1 MSTFALLTTM
11 ENRMS
16 PLALIPIGLYAIVA
30 TVGAEAGLETA
41 KNVADEPEQKVTLTE
56 TTVPKQAINFA
67 PKARP
72 NTTALAT
79 TSGLADPVV
88 KAAIAEALRMQVEDK
103 KQQLAQKSGTDA
115 TEQSAKEDPG
125 QYFPQT
131 ENDDDGGYSA
141 PLGLK
146 DESHND
152 WMK

>member
-1 MSTFALLTTM
+1 M

-16 PLALIPIGLYAIVA
+16 PLALIPIGIYAIVA
-30 TVGAEAGLETA
+30 TVGAEAGLENA
-41 KNVADEPEQKVTLTE
+41 KNVADEPEPKVTLTE
-56 TTVPKQAINFA
+56 TPVPKQAVDFA

-115 TEQSAKEDPG
+115 TEQSDKQNPG
-125 QYFPQT
+125 QYFLQT
-131 ENDDDGGYSA
+131 DTDDDGGYSA

-146 DESHND
+146 DDSHNN

>member
-1 MSTFALLTTM
+1 
-11 ENRMS
+11 MS
-16 PLALIPIGLYAIVA
+16 PLALIPIGIYAIVA
-30 TVGAEAGLETA
+30 TVGAEVGLETA

-56 TTVPKQAINFA
+56 TFDFA

-72 NTTALAT
+72 NTAALAT

-103 KQQLAQKSGTDA
+103 KQQLAKKSGTDA
-115 TEQSAKEDPG
+115 TEQSAKDDPG

-131 ENDDDGGYSA
+131 ENEDDGGYSA
-141 PLGLK
+141 TLGLK
-146 DESHND
+146 DESHNN

>member
-1 MSTFALLTTM
+1 
-11 ENRMS
+11 MS
-16 PLALIPIGLYAIVA
+16 PLALIPIGLYAIIA
-30 TVGAEAGLETA
+30 TVGAEAGLENA
-41 KNVADEPEQKVTLTE
+41 KTVADEPEPKVTLTE
-56 TTVPKQAINFA
+56 TPVPKQAVDFA

-103 KQQLAQKSGTDA
+103 KQQLAKKSGTDA
-115 TEQSAKEDPG
+115 TEQSAKENPG
-125 QYFPQT
+125 QYFLQT
-131 ENDDDGGYSA
+131 DTDDDRGYSA

-146 DESHND
+146 DDSHND